1 MTQGIQW
8 LPMKITVPQPKTTNT
23 EAQDEIKKNDK
34 YLKLQGYSK
43 RQKIKENITLS
54 DRIKMSFVIQEI
66 ALVAQMVQESAC
78 NAEDLGLIPGS
89 GSSPGEGNGHP
100 LQYSCLEN
108 SMVKGD

>member
-43 RQKIKENITLS
+43 R
-54 DRIKMSFVIQEI
+54 
-66 ALVAQMVQESAC
+66 
-78 NAEDLGLIPGS
+78 
-89 GSSPGEGNGHP
+89 
-100 LQYSCLEN
+100 
-108 SMVKGD
+108 